1 MQNVKAAGYKP
12 IRVMFYYPNR
22 TQAQRI
28 QKTLETLYAGAD
40 GEYHY
45 GDNAWEYVEQYTG
58 IDLKMILEDIE
69 VERTSGN

>member
-12 IRVMFYYPNR
+12 VRVMFYYPLR
-22 TQAQRI
+22 AQAQRI

-45 GDNAWEYVEQYTG
+45 GDDAWNYIRQYTG
-58 IDLKMILEDIE
+58 VDLKEILETIAT
-69 VERTSGN
+69 ERANGD